1 MFKQY
6 TAIEYMAIDVAN
18 HFGLDKLEFEDRIQW
33 VKTNQD
39 CLESLADKAEDK
51 PLYVKSVNHFR
62 KALQGLP
69 TGHTVALDSCASGL
83 QLMSVLTG
91 CESGAYMTGLVDP
104 NKRMDAYSKV
114 TEYMSQ
120 LLDENIEVPR
130 KDAKQALMT
139 SLYGSMA
146 KPKEIFG
153 KGTPAY
159 KAFYEVLS
167 TKCKGAY
174 ALLRILLNA
183 WDSSKEYNH
192 WVLPDGYN
200 AYIPVMQSITDRVKI
215 EELNYTMSVQT
226 WVNKPMDFSLSICA
240 NAIHSVDAYV
250 LRTLVRHVNYNTKQV
265 KKTIG
270 LIEEALLSEYVA
282 PEHIVEE
289 AVMPIHLYIKTGIA
303 DIVCIQHIEKIIHQL
318 PHSMLRK
325 LLHTLKTML
334 QHEPFEVITVHDS
347 FACHANHCNTLRY
360 WYKEIL
366 SEIAESTLLN
376 HLLTQIYGEEC
387 NFKKIN
393 PNLASLIRNSNYG
406 LS

>member
-1 MFKQY
+1 MEHY
-6 TAIEYMAIDVAN
+6 A
-18 HFGLDKLEFEDRIQW
+18 
-33 VKTNQD
+33 
-39 CLESLADKAEDK
+39 
-51 PLYVKSVNHFR
+51 
-62 KALQGLP
+62 
-69 TGHTVALDSCASGL
+69 
-83 QLMSVLTG
+83 
-91 CESGAYMTGLVDP
+91 
-104 NKRMDAYSKV
+104 
-114 TEYMSQ
+114 
-120 LLDENIEVPR
+120 
-130 KDAKQALMT
+130 
-139 SLYGSMA
+139 LYGSMA

-226 WVNKPMDFSLSICA
+226 WVNKPMDFGLSICA

-250 LRTLVRHVNYNTKQV
+250 LRTLVRRANYNVKQV
-265 KKTIG
+265 KKSVR
-270 LIEEALLSEYVA
+270 LIKEALLSEYVI
-282 PEHIVEE
+282 PEHYVEE
-289 AVMPIHLYIKTGIA
+289 AVMPIHLYVKTGLA
-303 DIVCIQHIEKIIHQL
+303 DIVCIQHIEKIVHQL
-318 PHSMLRK
+318 PHDMLRK
-325 LLHTLKTML
+325 LLHTLETML

-347 FACHANHCNTLRY
+347 FACHANHCNRLRY

-387 NFKKIN
+387 TFKKIN

>member
-62 KALQGLP
+62 KALRGLP

-250 LRTLVRHVNYNTKQV
+250 LRTLVRHVNYSVKQV

>member
-250 LRTLVRHVNYNTKQV
+250 LRTLVRHVNYSVKQV
-265 KKTIG
+265 KKAIG

-289 AVMPIHLYIKTGIA
+289 AVMPIHLYVKTGIA
-303 DIVCIQHIEKIIHQL
+303 DIVCIQHIEKIVHQL